1 MRGLPQRGFPQHRPI
16 NDQEPKPRPIAQ
28 LGLPVQ
34 ITERCSGDLGFVAKK
49 GFDVQASGPGDG
61 EWLEVSS
68 CSDGGS
74 LQAER
79 ANIRFKRDPKGA
91 VERPHI
97 LNASGVA
104 LSRLMIA
111 IMENYQQPDGSLS
124 IPEVIRPYLHGRER
138 ISPGEFSLGPS

>member
-1 MRGLPQRGFPQHRPI
+1 MPYNCGLQFTD
-16 NDQEPKPRPIAQ
+16 N
-28 LGLPVQ
+28 LG
-34 ITERCSGDLGFVAKK
+34 TAVAK
-49 GFDVQASGPGDG
+49 GFDVQAWGPVMG

-79 ANIRFKRDPKGA
+79 ANIRFKRDPKGK

-111 IMENYQQPDGSLS
+111 IMENYQQADGSLL
-124 IPEVIRPYLHGRER
+124 IPAVLRPYLHGRER
-138 ISPGEFSLGPS
+138 IAMGEFSS